1 MRGLSRIKRLVA
13 TIRLWPPR
21 GCVRWGS
28 LRRTS
33 PISRVFGLDRGQ
45 AIDRFYIEKFL
56 AGHSARIR
64 GVVLEIGD
72 DHYTKRFGGLRV
84 TRSEVLHAVAGNP
97 KATLIGDLQTGQ
109 GLPSGAFDCIILTQT
124 LQFLYDIT
132 AAVQTLHRCLRPG
145 GVVLATGTGI
155 SQLSRYDMDRW
166 GEYWR
171 FTSLSARRMFE
182 EVFGPGAV
190 RVKSYGNV
198 LAATALLQGIAA
210 DELGPAELEVQDQD
224 YEVVLAIEAIKRA

>member
-1 MRGLSRIKRLVA
+1 MRGAWIFRRLWDR
-13 TIRLWPPR
+13 IRLWPPS

-45 AIDRFYIEKFL
+45 AIDRYYIERFL
-56 AGHSARIR
+56 TARSAQIR

-72 DHYTKRFGGLRV
+72 DRYTKRFGGPRV
-84 TRSEVLHAVAGNP
+84 TRSEVLHAIAGNP
-97 KATLIGDLQTGQ
+97 TATLIGDLQTGQ
-109 GLPSGAFDCIILTQT
+109 GVPPDAFDCIILTQT
-124 LQFLYDIT
+124 LQFLYDMK

-155 SQLSRYDMDRW
+155 SQISRYDMDRW
-166 GEYWR
+166 GDYWR

-190 RVKSYGNV
+190 TVRSYGNV
-198 LAATALLQGIAA
+198 LAATALLQGISAN
-210 DELGPAELEVQDQD
+210 ELKSAELDVPDQD
-224 YEVVLAIEAIKRA
+224 YEVVITIEAVKRG

>member
-1 MRGLSRIKRLVA
+1 
-13 TIRLWPPR
+13 
-21 GCVRWGS
+21 

-45 AIDRFYIEKFL
+45 AIDRYYIETFL
-56 AGHSARIR
+56 MDHSVQIR

-72 DHYTKRFGGLRV
+72 DHYTKCFGGAAV
-84 TRSEVLHAVAGNP
+84 TRSEVLHAIGGNP
-97 KATLIGDLQTGQ
+97 KATLIGDLENGQ
-109 GLPSGAFDCIILTQT
+109 GMPTQAFDCVILTQT
-124 LQFLYDIT
+124 LQFIYDMK

-190 RVKSYGNV
+190 TVQSYGNV
-198 LAATALLQGIAA
+198 LAAIALLQGISAN
-210 DELGPAELEVQDQD
+210 EVKSAELDVPDQD
-224 YEVVLAIEAIKRA
+224 YEVVITIEAVKRA